1 MRISLA
7 IPALC
12 LLAGQLNMQAQ
23 KSQPSSPAANYG
35 NLPLSFEANQGQIDP
50 HVQFLARG
58 QGYSLFL
65 TDSTA
70 VLALT
75 KAPAPT
81 KNSGNPH
88 HSSAATEKDVVRME
102 VVGAS
107 TGLHVAGAKQLP
119 GIANYYIGNDP
130 AKWHSNIPTYAQ
142 VKYSGVYPGIDLVY
156 YGDHGQLEY
165 DFIVAPGADP
175 KPMELRFSRGQK
187 LHLNANGDLT
197 IKAHSG
203 QIAFHKP
210 FVYQTRN
217 GKREAVEGRFTLM
230 AKNAVGFELGAYDH
244 DRELVIDPTL
254 AYSTYLGGS
263 GVISTSTHNYGDY
276 ARTMTVDGDGNAYVA
291 GDAMSQDF
299 PVTGNAFQ
307 KQNYPGSATYMGGIG
322 YGNIGDSFISKLNAA
337 GSALIYSTY
346 FGGSGDP
353 GPSLPRINLDRVNS
367 IAIDGYGN
375 AYVTGQASSPNFP
388 TTPGAFQT
396 VNGYPNASR
405 AFVTKLS
412 TAGPLVYSTL
422 LGGNN
427 SQADGEGIAV
437 DSLGNA
443 YVAGTTDAYIGEYGY
458 ANDFPTTPGAFQ
470 QTFKAVASTGF
481 VTKLNPIG
489 TALIYSTL
497 LGGSDGDQA
506 NSISVDKSGD
516 AYVAGYAGSSDFPTT
531 PGAYET
537 TYNPYSTFSFV
548 TKLNPEGSGLIYST
562 FFPVNTDSS
571 TAPSSSVAVDG
582 SGNVYT
588 VADKG
593 PVTSGAFQTSGHG
606 WVGKL
611 NASGTALVYGTY
623 VGGRPSVGPP
633 GDLTAIAVD
642 QQGHAFVAGY
652 SYGGFPVT
660 ADAFQENYKG
670 VARGEIPTNAVLA
683 EVNADGT
690 ALLYGTY
697 LGGSG
702 VSLPHRS
709 EPNDL
714 NGDVSFALAVDSTG
728 NVYMAGST
736 ISNDFPVTSG
746 AFQTTNPAAAIST
759 TNAFI
764 SKFAFHGATTTTL
777 TSNANP
783 EDAAAELNL
792 TATVAPVD
800 GTGVPT
806 GIVNFLIDG
815 QTQAKITLDGSGTAV
830 YSTTTLPV
838 GSHSVVAS
846 YYGAPRLYSS
856 SNAALTETIVG
867 QVATPTF
874 AAVGGTYPPAHASP
888 VVIQTSTPGATIYYT
903 TNGTMPSTTSAVY
916 SAPIPITA
924 TTTYKAI
931 AVESGDTSSGVATAT
946 FAIVANAIKTTTS
959 LVSSVN
965 PSLLDEAVTFTATVS
980 AVSGPVPAGTVTFK
994 HGAVVMGTVPLVGGV
1009 AHIST
1014 SDLELLG
1021 HTISAIYTG
1030 SATDAW
1036 SGQELIQNVT
1046 Q

>member
-263 GVISTSTHNYGDY
+263 GALLGDGSGINPGDY
-276 ARTMTVDGDGNAYVA
+276 VTTMAVDGDGNVYVA
-291 GDAMSQDF
+291 GGAYSQNF

-307 KQNYPGSATYMGGIG
+307 KQNYPGSATSQMVM
-322 YGNIGDSFISKLNAA
+322 GDSFISKINAA

-346 FGGSGDP
+346 FGGSG
-353 GPSLPRINLDRVNS
+353 GPVKQDFGPIQRTIDRVQS
-367 IAIDGYGN
+367 IAIDGYGD
-375 AYVTGQASSPNFP
+375 AYVTGIEYSPDFP
-388 TTPGAFQT
+388 TTPGALPT
-396 VNGYPNASR
+396 VNLYPKFGQV
-405 AFVTKLS
+405 FVTKLS
-412 TAGPLVYSTL
+412 TSGPLVYSTL
-422 LGGNN
+422 LGGSTGN
-427 SQADGEGIAV
+427 SFGSGIAV

-443 YVAGTTDAYIGEYGY
+443 YVAGDTG

-470 QTFKAVASTGF
+470 QIYNAYESNGF
-481 VTKLNPIG
+481 VTKLNATGTALVYSTLLGGNYEDSADSISVDKLGDAYVAGLTYSADFPITPG
-489 TALIYSTL
+489 SYSAINGDGDDTYVAKLNPEGSALIYSTL
-497 LGGSDGDQA
+497 
-506 NSISVDKSGD
+506 
-516 AYVAGYAGSSDFPTT
+516 FPVQR
-531 PGAYET
+531 
-537 TYNPYSTFSFV
+537 NVS
-548 TKLNPEGSGLIYST
+548 
-562 FFPVNTDSS
+562 FFPISNEL
-571 TAPSSSVAVDG
+571 PLQKFVAVDG
-582 SGNVYT
+582 DGNVY
-588 VADKG
+588 ALSGQG
-593 PVTSGAFQTSGHG
+593 PVTSGAYETTGLG

-611 NASGTALVYGTY
+611 NASGTTLVYGTY
-623 VGGRPSVGPP
+623 VGGGGSYP
-633 GDLTAIAVD
+633 TAIAVD
-642 QQGHAFVAGY
+642 QQGHAFVAGV
-652 SYGGFPVT
+652 SNGGFTVT
-660 ADAFQENYKG
+660 ADAFQATYKG
-670 VARGEIPTNAVLA
+670 VGHGILPPYTVVLGEL
-683 EVNADGT
+683 NADGT

-702 VSLPHRS
+702 VYHQNVNSPYTYG
-709 EPNDL
+709 EAPT
-714 NGDVSFALAVDSTG
+714 ALAVDSTG
-728 NVYMAGST
+728 NVYVAGTTQST
-736 ISNDFPVTSG
+736 DFPVTSG
-746 AFQTTNPAAAIST
+746 AFQTTNPAAALAAQS
-759 TNAFI
+759 AFI

-783 EDAAAELNL
+783 EEAAAELNL

-815 QTQAKITLDGSGTAV
+815 QTQAKINLDGSGTAV

-846 YYGAPRLYSS
+846 YYGKPGSYSS

-931 AVESGDTSSGVATAT
+931 AVKSGDTSSGVATAT

-965 PSLLDEAVTFTATVS
+965 PSLLDEAMTFTATVS

-1009 AHIST
+1009 AHISA